1 MKVEKLIDH
10 ELLGTGCQEGF
21 KAVGQLAEA
30 VAGLCQ
36 QQANSHQ
43 SRSIVRSWPL
53 PSINR
58 FSGRIKNAKEWDDWA
73 RDAQEAVTQIG
84 LQGFEAVEYLCGFL
98 DKPALT

>member
-43 SRSIVRSWPL
+43 SPSIVWSRPL

-73 RDAQEAVTQIG
+73 RDAQEAVTHR
-84 LQGFEAVEYLCGFL
+84 
-98 DKPALT
+98 PARV

>member
-1 MKVEKLIDH
+1 MEGTSVKVEKLIGY

-43 SRSIVRSWPL
+43 SR
-53 PSINR
+53 
-58 FSGRIKNAKEWDDWA
+58 
-73 RDAQEAVTQIG
+73 
-84 LQGFEAVEYLCGFL
+84 
-98 DKPALT
+98 